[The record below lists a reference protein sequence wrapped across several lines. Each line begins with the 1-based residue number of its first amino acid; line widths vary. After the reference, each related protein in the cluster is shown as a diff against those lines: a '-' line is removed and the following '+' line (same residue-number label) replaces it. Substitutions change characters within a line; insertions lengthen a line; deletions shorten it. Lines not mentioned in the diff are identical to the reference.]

1 MIKTA
6 RKHIQASH
14 SDHNRNYYQAQ
25 YRKEQTD
32 QVKKQRKTAPKK
44 ESNWRTYL
52 ILGAIAIGLI
62 GLGYLLY
69 LSLREPETLEELQRF
84 AGLSRGHDE
93 TVDYSGDELPPVGGL
108 HSGVWQNC
116 GIYTDPI
123 EAKNAVHSMEHGAV
137 WIAHQ
142 PDLDSDDIES
152 LHDLVREEPY
162 VLVSPF
168 PNLKS
173 QVVLTAWGVQLELES
188 ASDARIA
195 QFVDQYQQGPQTPE
209 LGATCSNG
217 TGLPIN

>member
-1 MIKTA
+1 M
-6 RKHIQASH
+6 
-14 SDHNRNYYQAQ
+14 
-25 YRKEQTD
+25 
-32 QVKKQRKTAPKK
+32 KKQRKTEPKK
-44 ESNWRTYL
+44 ESNRRTYL
-52 ILGAIAIGLI
+52 IFGAVTIGII

-69 LSLREPETLEELQRF
+69 LSLREPEALDELKRF

-93 TVDYSGDELPPVGGL
+93 TVEYAGLELPPVGGL

-123 EAKNAVHSMEHGAV
+123 DSKNAVHSMEHGAV

-142 PDLDSDDIES
+142 PEIEDDEIS
-152 LHDLVREEPY
+152 TLHDLVRAEPY
-162 VLVSPF
+162 VLLSPY

-173 QVVLTAWGVQLELES
+173 PVVLTAWGVQLELET

-195 QFVDQYQQGPQTPE
+195 QFVNQYQQGPQTPE

-217 TGLPIN
+217 TGLPVN

>member
-1 MIKTA
+1 VK
-6 RKHIQASH
+6 
-14 SDHNRNYYQAQ
+14 SDNFY
-25 YRKEQTD
+25 KEANMRTSTTR
-32 QVKKQRKTAPKK
+32 KQRKTAPKK
-44 ESNWRTYL
+44 ESKWGMYL
-52 ILGAIAIGLI
+52 ILGAIAIGII

-69 LSLREPETLEELQRF
+69 LSLLEPEALDELQRF

-93 TVDYSGDELPPVGGL
+93 TVEYADLELPPVGGL

-142 PDLDSDDIES
+142 PGIGSEDIDT
-152 LHDLVREEPY
+152 LHDLVRGERY
-162 VLVSPF
+162 VLLSPY

-173 QVVLTAWGVQLELES
+173 PIVLTAWGIQLELES